1 MKRTHTRPGTISAW
15 LLGIALCLS
24 SPLTLATDVE
34 DLGLFELDGDATQ
47 DDSSPPP
54 FDWETLYNNLPSGAT
69 TGGTPGVVYTFK
81 SDPEDPQ
88 RIFSGGV
95 KDIQDISSNVAN
107 EKVWTWTT
115 GSVPDKSNIKNAYAA
130 SLIDPGSGDRL
141 IYFGADR
148 FSNVGDTFMAFWFFK
163 NKVVIP
169 EGSTGEFSGTH
180 ASAEYDPDTDLQTK
194 NGDALVLVNFPQA
207 NNAVPLIQVVEWD
220 NTCGGQGG
228 EKVVKNNYQNSDCV
242 ANNLRLITGGEGAG
256 AICDVPPAS
265 GGGNPDACA
274 ITNDMT
280 VFSPWDYTS
289 KDGFVDEFPF
299 ETFFEGG
306 INLTNLFP
314 NSDGCFASFMAE
326 TRSSSSFSADLKDFV
341 LADFPVCS
349 TDIATEIHSNTV
361 DETDH
366 STDYQTPNG
375 GVPAGSGVHD
385 LAKLTFG
392 APAGVNV
399 LGTVTF
405 TTYADT
411 CSNLE
416 AALADPDVDLP
427 DPLKTPVAVSVDFT
441 TDGNDLLVESNGWA
455 NDNKNSSETR
465 DDTDSP
471 NAGAP
476 FAYLVQFTS
485 TTDGIPDSDYHCEQL
500 TVNTLTPTMFT
511 RIHSGLVTDT
521 DHDVDQNLDGK
532 TVLVGTTIHDYAKVT
547 GVTNPAL
554 TGSVTFAF
562 YKNDNCGADEE
573 DPSAFQ
579 TFSDVALSVLGA
591 TGTAEAETGG
601 VSTAGFITTGN
612 DSQKVSIKATYS
624 GDSNY
629 KTAEATCEVVEV
641 VKRTPGIETHVILLD
656 QAKVSGDGYASN
668 PSGTVDFVIYNNGT
682 CDEGTDGD
690 DEDTIPDGILRTV
703 NEEPLATV
711 DSELIARLT
720 TTDEVIV
727 KALGTTTNISY
738 KATYNGDNNYTSVT
752 HACEKV
758 AVTLPAA
765 P

>member
-1 MKRTHTRPGTISAW
+1 MKRTHTRPGTASAW
-15 LLGIALCLS
+15 LLGIALCLA
-24 SPLTLATDVE
+24 SPLSLALTAVE
-34 DLGLFELDGDATQ
+34 DLGLFELDGDAMQ
-47 DDSSPPP
+47 DDNSPPP
-54 FDWETLYNNLPSGAT
+54 FDWETLYN
-69 TGGTPGVVYTFK
+69 GTPAGVVFTGIQ
-81 SDPEDPQ
+81 SDPENPQ

-95 KDIQDISSNVAN
+95 KDIQDISSSGITN
-107 EKVWTWTT
+107 KYWTWTT
-115 GSVPDKSNIKNAYAA
+115 GSVPDKSNIKDAYAA
-130 SLIDPGSGDRL
+130 SMVYNNPSDASDTNNGDRI

-148 FSNVGDTFMAFWFFK
+148 FSNVGDTFMGFWFFK
-163 NKVVIP
+163 NKVEIP
-169 EGSTGEFSGTH
+169 EGSTGDFSGIH
-180 ASAEYDPDTDLQTK
+180 ED
-194 NGDALVLVNFPQA
+194 GDALILVNFPQA

-220 NTCGGQGG
+220 STCGGKG
-228 EKVVKNNYQNSDCV
+228 EKVVQSNYTDGDCV
-242 ANNLRLITGGEGAG
+242 ANNLRLVTGEEGAG
-256 AICDVPPAS
+256 AIC
-265 GGGNPDACA
+265 GGGGGILDACA
-274 ITNDMT
+274 ITNDTT
-280 VFSPWDYTS
+280 VDSPWPYTS

-306 INLTNLFP
+306 INLTKLFP
-314 NSDGCFASFMAE
+314 ESDGCFASFMAE
-326 TRSSSSFSADLKDFV
+326 TRSSSSFTADLKDFV
-341 LADFPVCS
+341 LSDFPVCS

-405 TTYADT
+405 TTYANACSELLDNNGNPVSELPVSLDT
-411 CSNLE
+411 YTVN
-416 AALADPDVDLP
+416 
-427 DPLKTPVAVSVDFT
+427 VDFT
-441 TDGNDLLVESNGWA
+441 TDGSDLEVESNGWA

-465 DDTDSP
+465 DDTDFP

-485 TTDGIPDSDYHCEQL
+485 NTDGIPDSDYHCEQL
-500 TVNTLTPTMFT
+500 TVNTLTPTVVT
-511 RIHSGLVTDT
+511 EIHAGIPSDDGATPE
-521 DHDVDQNLDGK
+521 NLDGK

-562 YKNDNCGADEE
+562 YKDDNCGADEG

-579 TFSDVALSVLGA
+579 TFSNVALSVSGA
-591 TGTAEAETGG
+591 TGTAETGG

-703 NEEPLATV
+703 NEVPLATV

-727 KALGTTTNISY
+727 KVDSVVSY
-738 KATYNGDNNYTSVT
+738 KATYNGDNNYKSVT
-752 HACEKV
+752 HGCEKV
-758 AVTLPAA
+758 TVDLP
-765 P
+765 

>member
-1 MKRTHTRPGTISAW
+1 MKRIDNLPGTISAW
-15 LLGIALCLS
+15 LLGILLCLA
-24 SPLTLATDVE
+24 SPLSLATDVE
-34 DLGLFELDGDATQ
+34 DLDLFELDGDAMQ
-47 DDSSPPP
+47 DDNSPPP
-54 FDWETLYNNLPSGAT
+54 YDWETLNTAT
-69 TGGTPGVVYTFK
+69 PAGVVFTGIK

-95 KDIQDISSNVAN
+95 KDIQDISSAGITN
-107 EKVWTWTT
+107 KFWTWTT
-115 GSVPDKSNIKNAYAA
+115 GSVPDKSNIKDAYAA
-130 SLIDPGSGDRL
+130 SLLDPGSGDRL

-163 NKVVIP
+163 NKVEIP

-180 ASAEYDPDTDLQTK
+180 ASAEYDPDTGIQTN

-228 EKVVKNNYQNSDCV
+228 EKVVKNNYQNGDCV
-242 ANNLRLITGGEGAG
+242 ANNLRLITGAAGAG

-274 ITNDMT
+274 ITNDTT
-280 VFSPWDYTS
+280 VDSPWPYTS
-289 KDGFVDEFPF
+289 KDGFIDEFPF

-349 TDIATEIHSNTV
+349 TDLATEIHSNTA
-361 DETDH
+361 DDTDH
-366 STDYQTPNG
+366 TTDYQTPSG

-385 LAKLTFG
+385 LAKITFS
-392 APAGVNV
+392 APAGLDV

-411 CSNLE
+411 CSNLLDE
-416 AALADPDVDLP
+416 NGDPVSELPESLYTHTVD
-427 DPLKTPVAVSVDFT
+427 VDFT
-441 TDGNDLLVESNGWA
+441 TNGSDLLVESNGWA
-455 NDNKNSSETR
+455 NDNVNSGESR
-465 DDTDSP
+465 DDTDFP
-471 NAGAP
+471 GAGT
-476 FAYLVQFTS
+476 FSYLVQFTS

-511 RIHSGLVTDT
+511 RIHSGLLDDE
-521 DHDVDQNLDGK
+521 DHDVSQNLDGGQ
-532 TVLVGTTIHDYAKVT
+532 VLVGTTIHDYAKVS
-547 GVTNPAL
+547 GVNSPAL
-554 TGSVTFAF
+554 SGNVTFDF
-562 YKNDNCGADEE
+562 YKDDNCGVDDG
-573 DPSAFQ
+573 DPSAFD
-579 TFSDVALSVLGA
+579 SDTVTLSVSGA
-591 TGTAEAETGG
+591 TGTAETKG

-629 KTAEATCEVVEV
+629 KTAEATCEVVDV
-641 VKRTPGIETHVILLD
+641 VKRPPGIETHVILLD
-656 QAKVSGDGYASN
+656 QAKVTSDGYTTD
-668 PSGTVDFVIYNNGT
+668 PSGTVDFVIYNNDTCAPGT
-682 CDEGTDGD
+682 D
-690 DEDTIPDGILRTV
+690 DEDVLRTV
-703 NEEPLATV
+703 TEVPLATV